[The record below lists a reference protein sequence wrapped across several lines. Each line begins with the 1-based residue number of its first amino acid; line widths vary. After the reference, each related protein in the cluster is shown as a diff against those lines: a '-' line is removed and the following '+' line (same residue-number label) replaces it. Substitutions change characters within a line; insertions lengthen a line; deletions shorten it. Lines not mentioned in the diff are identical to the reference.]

1 MYQVS
6 CTVQSIFFS
15 MYSNFP
21 GIFILFIFI
30 VGVVSLDCGS
40 LFCTFWSFK
49 LFLDE
54 FFLCIITIIYL

>member
-6 CTVQSIFFS
+6 CIVQSISFS

-40 LFCTFWSFK
+40 LFCTFGH
-49 LFLDE
+49 LNYFLMN